1 MEDVII
7 IGAGPAGL
15 FTAYELITNNPKLS
29 VTILDKGCFAR
40 KRVCPMNQKGIP
52 CQNCKP
58 CAILSGY
65 GGAGTFSD
73 GKLNFIPKL
82 GKSDLTKYMSESESY
97 KLIDETEKI
106 FNFFGM
112 DAPIYPTNL
121 DQANEIKK
129 QVAIAGAKLLL
140 IKQKH
145 LGSDHLPDYIQGI
158 SDYLA
163 EKVTCLQ
170 NSGAE
175 VISLTAVTMHL
186 VIDDI
191 IAKTNADL
199 ISIPK
204 AVCKE
209 ALSAGYKKIGLLGTI
224 FTMEKDYMKKDFLE
238 AGIEVC
244 VPDKEDRDL
253 VAKRIYEELEAGIVK
268 ESTLKELQGIIAKMR
283 DEKGIE
289 AVVLGCTELP
299 LILNSG
305 NCPVPCLD
313 SVEIHINELIK
324 QTI

>member
-1 MEDVII
+1 MKK
-7 IGAGPAGL
+7 IGLVGGTGPESTL
-15 FTAYELITNNPKLS
+15 MYYKELNSRIDKIT
-29 VTILDKGCFAR
+29 
-40 KRVCPMNQKGIP
+40 
-52 CQNCKP
+52 
-58 CAILSGY
+58 
-65 GGAGTFSD
+65 D
-73 GKLNFIPKL
+73 GKAMPDIVIESVNFRRAWDYVCAERY
-82 GKSDLTKYMSESESY
+82 DLLT
-97 KLIDETEKI
+97 
-106 FNFFGM
+106 
-112 DAPIYPTNL
+112 
-121 DQANEIKK
+121 
-129 QVAIAGAKLLL
+129 
-140 IKQKH
+140 
-145 LGSDHLPDYIQGI
+145 
-158 SDYLA
+158 DYLA

-238 AGIEVC
+238 AGIKVC

>member
-1 MEDVII
+1 MKK
-7 IGAGPAGL
+7 IGLVGGTGPESTL
-15 FTAYELITNNPKLS
+15 MYYKEHNSRIDKIT
-29 VTILDKGCFAR
+29 
-40 KRVCPMNQKGIP
+40 
-52 CQNCKP
+52 
-58 CAILSGY
+58 
-65 GGAGTFSD
+65 D
-73 GKLNFIPKL
+73 GKAMPDIVIESVNFRKAWEYVC
-82 GKSDLTKYMSESESY
+82 SERYDLLT
-97 KLIDETEKI
+97 
-106 FNFFGM
+106 
-112 DAPIYPTNL
+112 
-121 DQANEIKK
+121 
-129 QVAIAGAKLLL
+129 
-140 IKQKH
+140 
-145 LGSDHLPDYIQGI
+145 
-158 SDYLA
+158 DYLA

>member
-1 MEDVII
+1 MKK
-7 IGAGPAGL
+7 IGLVGGTGPESTL
-15 FTAYELITNNPKLS
+15 MYYKELNSRIDKIT
-29 VTILDKGCFAR
+29 
-40 KRVCPMNQKGIP
+40 
-52 CQNCKP
+52 
-58 CAILSGY
+58 
-65 GGAGTFSD
+65 D
-73 GKLNFIPKL
+73 GKAMPDIVIESVDFRKAW
-82 GKSDLTKYMSESESY
+82 GYVFYERYDLLT
-97 KLIDETEKI
+97 
-106 FNFFGM
+106 
-112 DAPIYPTNL
+112 
-121 DQANEIKK
+121 
-129 QVAIAGAKLLL
+129 
-140 IKQKH
+140 
-145 LGSDHLPDYIQGI
+145 
-158 SDYLA
+158 DYLA
-163 EKVTCLQ
+163 QKVTALQ

-253 VAKRIYEELEAGIVK
+253 VAKRIYEELEVGIVK

-324 QTI
+324 LAI